1 MVNKRFQMR
10 KIRDSH
16 QLLEITLIINWYLKV
31 GISNGLEFFY

>member
-16 QLLEITLIINWYLKV
+16 QLLKITLIINWYLKV
-31 GISNGLEFFY
+31 GILNGLEFVL